1 MSIRKKLSELNRRRK
16 EKRRAA
22 TSPTVAPQMVTSS
35 RVADCREVG
44 MRDANICGWFNQETG
59 ELFTGFP
66 IVEGDIFVDVGC
78 GDGGMS
84 MFSARNGAKVT
95 LVDVNATS
103 LQASLE
109 RVNSEK
115 RHPAQALLSDGDRL
129 PLPNEFA
136 DKVISTEVL
145 EHVDCPKSFLS
156 ELVRIGKPGALYL
169 LAVPDPVA
177 EEIQKHVAPAA
188 SFEKPNHIRIIGRE
202 EFGQMVTDAGLT
214 ILKRDS
220 YGAFWGIF
228 NTFLWSCHTSFDKPE
243 HPILHHWTQ
252 AWHEVLNLPD
262 AQKIQRLL
270 NDVIPKSQVI
280 IAMKPR

>member
-1 MSIRKKLSELNRRRK
+1 MSLRKKLSELNRRRK
-16 EKRRAA
+16 ERRRA
-22 TSPTVAPQMVTSS
+22 TSAPAAAAPQV
-35 RVADCREVG
+35 RIPDCREVG
-44 MRDANICGWFNQETG
+44 MRDANLCGWFNQETA

-66 IVEGDIFVDVGC
+66 IVEGDVFVDVGC

-95 LVDVNATS
+95 LVDVNPSS

-109 RVNSEK
+109 RVNNEN
-115 RHPAQALLSDGDRL
+115 RHPARALLSDGDRL
-129 PLPNEFA
+129 PIEDAFA

-145 EHVDCPKSFLS
+145 EHVDCPKTFLS

-177 EEIQKHVAPAA
+177 EEIQTHVAPAA
-188 SFEKPNHIRIIGRE
+188 SFQKPNHIRIIGRE

-214 ILKRDS
+214 IVKRDS

-228 NTFLWSCHTSFDKPE
+228 NTFLWSCNTEFDKPD
-243 HPILHHWTQ
+243 HPILNHWTQ

-262 AQKIQRLL
+262 GQKLQRLL
-270 NDVIPKSQVI
+270 NNVIPKSQVI